1 MHLVLESVKVLGGT
15 GGGAVWKKHKH
26 AHARKMCPKTK
37 KKEHNIC
44 KRGRKKSTSPRR
56 NTGGVKMRPIVPG
69 FKGIVVA
76 ARAHTSKGVKLRPF
90 PQMMGATGARFAGPK
105 AAAAHHLHQ

>member
-1 MHLVLESVKVLGGT
+1 
-15 GGGAVWKKHKH
+15 
-26 AHARKMCPKTK
+26 
-37 KKEHNIC
+37 
-44 KRGRKKSTSPRR
+44 
-56 NTGGVKMRPIVPG
+56 MRPIVPG

-105 AAAAHHLHQ
+105 AAAAHHLHR